1 MRSIDFRYQTV
12 EKEFR
17 NYGIIFHLCHLSY
30 TDPLNT
36 ECYSIQGFI
45 AQAKKMA
52 SIYPWKIS
60 AKAH

>member
-1 MRSIDFRYQTV
+1 MRSIDFRYQIV

-45 AQAKKMA
+45 VQAKKMA
-52 SIYPWKIS
+52 SIYP
-60 AKAH
+60 